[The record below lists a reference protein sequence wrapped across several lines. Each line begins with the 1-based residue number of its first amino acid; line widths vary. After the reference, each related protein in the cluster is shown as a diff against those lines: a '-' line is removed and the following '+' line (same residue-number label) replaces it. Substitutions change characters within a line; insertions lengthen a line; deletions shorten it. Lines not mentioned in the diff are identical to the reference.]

1 MSVTIRSLDGRPFE
15 DFSFEVDLDLAS
27 VNDVAKIVGVRVSLE
42 FNGEGKVTVLAASAE
57 EAEALCKGCL
67 EEIEARSNLLNSF
80 INGF

>member
-42 FNGEGKVTVLAASAE
+42 FHGEGKVTVLAASGE

-67 EEIEARSNLLNSF
+67 EEIEARSNLINSF

>member
-27 VNDVAKIVGVRVSLE
+27 VNDVSKIVGVRVSVE
-42 FNGEGKVTVLAASAE
+42 FNGEGKITVLTASGE
-57 EAEALCKGCL
+57 DAEALCKGCL

>member
-42 FNGEGKVTVLAASAE
+42 FNGEGKVTVLADSGE